1 MGGRVGRWR
10 EAAAWQRVPDICRSC
25 CCQASCCKCCWLCC
39 LAKVVLPAQ
48 QPLAAAQLLPPF
60 AISAHNHQVKETTHD
75 ACFLHNEQFFAAAQK
90 RYTYIYDKRGLEVH
104 CLEVRAAAALWHPV
118 WSACWTVAVHPSA
131 WLWPCAMAVLLGC
144 GSCARWP
151 ILTQCRASLPCRPSS
166 QAPVRSPACKQD
178 TTEAT
183 RLEFLPHHFLLGSI
197 GSTGVL
203 RYQDTS
209 TGRIVATHRTKQV
222 GSRVGRWW
230 YGLFGSRW
238 AHVRQ
243 VQMAGHRPYLC
254 A

>member
-1 MGGRVGRWR
+1 MYKRM
-10 EAAAWQRVPDICRSC
+10 
-25 CCQASCCKCCWLCC
+25 L
-39 LAKVVLPAQ
+39 VVTGDQVCDAPVEYAVA
-48 QPLAAAQLLPPF
+48 LAADTGAELSILTVLSLPLIAGMPDGTACMLAMESVVAQ
-60 AISAHNHQVKETTHD
+60 SQ
-75 ACFLHNEQFFAAAQK
+75 
-90 RYTYIYDKRGLEVH
+90 
-104 CLEVRAAAALWHPV
+104 EVRAAAALWHPV

-243 VQMAGHRPYLC
+243 VQMAGHRPCLC